1 MRGGRRG
8 VRGGVAG
15 QGRTMTDA
23 PVPNDD
29 DTALD
34 DLDEQARRTEEE
46 AKEAG
51 ILPDDDQK
59 WHESGTI
66 RPDLDDQTIAPPG

>member
-1 MRGGRRG
+1 
-8 VRGGVAG
+8 
-15 QGRTMTDA
+15 MTDA
-23 PVPNDD
+23 ATPRDD

-46 AKEAG
+46 AQEAG
-51 ILPDDDQK
+51 ILSDDDQK